1 MRQLLLLFIALFSLV
16 GCLKDDD
23 YTVSV
28 NDRLA
33 FSKDTIKF
41 DTIISGIP
49 TKTYSMAVYNPANKA
64 IRISQIALQKGASS
78 PFKVQA
84 DGAALENGIATDFEI
99 ARKDSMIVYFMV
111 NVPNTDSDAPVDYT
125 DKLVFTTEA
134 GVNQEVVL
142 RAAGQDVIDLKAQR
156 ISHDLTLDAKRPY
169 HVYDSLVV
177 EKGATL
183 TLAAGTQFYFH
194 SKTSLIVY
202 GTLKIEGTLESPV
215 VLRGDRLDDMFKNQP
230 YDRTPGL
237 WGGVVLKKGSFGN
250 EIRYAD
256 IHSGSFGVQI
266 DSTDVTQRALTME
279 NSLIT
284 TTTNHAISVRQ
295 ANVFIGNSQ
304 ITNAGGDCLHVRG
317 GDVTLVHCTLGRFFV
332 FTGGYGHALDFAN
345 YDNDVRLPLKKLQM
359 YNCIVTGY
367 QEDELMDS
375 NNTDFEEDAFNY
387 NFANSLINTPKPKDD
402 DAHFVNCLWD
412 VKDKSNNALP
422 VEEQILRDKN
432 FTPEFNTDHLLFSFE
447 LSEKSQAI
455 GKADATI
462 TQQYYPND
470 RLGRNRGNAPDMGC
484 YQHQTK
490 KEEKQI

>member
-1 MRQLLLLFIALFSLV
+1 MRQLLLLFITLFSLV

-23 YTVSV
+23 YTVSTD
-28 NDRLA
+28 DRLA
-33 FSKDTIKF
+33 FNQDTIAF

-49 TKTYSMAVYNPANKA
+49 TKTYSMVVYNHADKA
-64 IRISQIALQKGASS
+64 IRITQIALQKGASS
-78 PFKVQA
+78 PFKIQA
-84 DGAALENGIATDFEI
+84 DGASLENGIATDFEI
-99 ARKDSMIVYFMV
+99 ARKDSMIVYLMA
-111 NVPNTDSDAPVDYT
+111 NVPYTDNDGPIDYT

-142 RAAGQDVIDLKAQR
+142 KAAGQDVIDMKAQR

-183 TLAAGTQFYFH
+183 TLAAGTQLLFH

-202 GTLKIEGTLESPV
+202 GMLKIEGSLNSPV
-215 VLRGDRLDDMFKNQP
+215 VLRGDRLDNMFKNQP

-237 WGGVVLKKGSFGN
+237 WGGVVFKKGAFNN

-266 DSTDVTQRALTME
+266 DSTDVTQRVLTME
-279 NSLIT
+279 NSIVT
-284 TTTNHAISVRQ
+284 TTTNHAISIRQ
-295 ANVFIGNSQ
+295 AQAFIGNSQ

-317 GDVTLVHCTLGRFFV
+317 GDVTLIHCTLGRFFV
-332 FTGGYGHALDFAN
+332 FTGGYGNALNFAN
-345 YDNDVRLPLKKLQM
+345 FDNEVRLPLKNLQM
-359 YNCIVTGY
+359 VNCIITGY
-367 QEDELMDS
+367 QEDEMMGSS
-375 NNTDFEEDAFNY
+375 NETFQDDAFNY
-387 NFANSLINTPKPKDD
+387 SFGNCLINTPKPKDD

-412 VKDKSNNALP
+412 VKDKSLGAAP
-422 VEEQILRDKN
+422 IEEQILRDKN
-432 FTPEFNTDHLLFSFE
+432 FDPKFNVDHLLFGFE

-455 GKADATI
+455 GKANVNV

-470 RLGRNRGNAPDMGC
+470 RLGRARGNAPDIGC
-484 YQHQTK
+484 YQHQVK
-490 KEEKQI
+490 KQEDK

>member
-1 MRQLLLLFIALFSLV
+1 M
-16 GCLKDDD
+16 
-23 YTVSV
+23 
-28 NDRLA
+28 
-33 FSKDTIKF
+33 
-41 DTIISGIP
+41 
-49 TKTYSMAVYNPANKA
+49 
-64 IRISQIALQKGASS
+64 
-78 PFKVQA
+78 
-84 DGAALENGIATDFEI
+84 
-99 ARKDSMIVYFMV
+99 
-111 NVPNTDSDAPVDYT
+111 
-125 DKLVFTTEA
+125 
-134 GVNQEVVL
+134 
-142 RAAGQDVIDLKAQR
+142 
-156 ISHDLTLDAKRPY
+156 
-169 HVYDSLVV
+169 
-177 EKGATL
+177 
-183 TLAAGTQFYFH
+183 
-194 SKTSLIVY
+194 
-202 GTLKIEGTLESPV
+202 
-215 VLRGDRLDDMFKNQP
+215 
-230 YDRTPGL
+230 
-237 WGGVVLKKGSFGN
+237 GN

-367 QEDELMDS
+367 QEDELMGS

-490 KEEKQI
+490 KEEKHI

>member
-142 RAAGQDVIDLKAQR
+142 RAAHLQTTGQNKCKAAGQDVIDLKAQR

-183 TLAAGTQFYFH
+183 TLAAGTQFFFH

-230 YDRTPGL
+230 YDRHDH
-237 WGGVVLKKGSFGN
+237 N
-250 EIRYAD
+250 
-256 IHSGSFGVQI
+256 
-266 DSTDVTQRALTME
+266 
-279 NSLIT
+279 
-284 TTTNHAISVRQ
+284 
-295 ANVFIGNSQ
+295 
-304 ITNAGGDCLHVRG
+304 
-317 GDVTLVHCTLGRFFV
+317 
-332 FTGGYGHALDFAN
+332 
-345 YDNDVRLPLKKLQM
+345 LP
-359 YNCIVTGY
+359 
-367 QEDELMDS
+367 
-375 NNTDFEEDAFNY
+375 
-387 NFANSLINTPKPKDD
+387 
-402 DAHFVNCLWD
+402 
-412 VKDKSNNALP
+412 
-422 VEEQILRDKN
+422 
-432 FTPEFNTDHLLFSFE
+432 
-447 LSEKSQAI
+447 
-455 GKADATI
+455 
-462 TQQYYPND
+462 
-470 RLGRNRGNAPDMGC
+470 
-484 YQHQTK
+484 
-490 KEEKQI
+490 

>member
-1 MRQLLLLFIALFSLV
+1 
-16 GCLKDDD
+16 
-23 YTVSV
+23 
-28 NDRLA
+28 
-33 FSKDTIKF
+33 
-41 DTIISGIP
+41 
-49 TKTYSMAVYNPANKA
+49 
-64 IRISQIALQKGASS
+64 
-78 PFKVQA
+78 
-84 DGAALENGIATDFEI
+84 
-99 ARKDSMIVYFMV
+99 MIVYFMV

-142 RAAGQDVIDLKAQR
+142 KAVGQDVIDLKAQR

-183 TLAAGTQFYFH
+183 TLAAGTQFFFH

-367 QEDELMDS
+367 QEDELMGS
-375 NNTDFEEDAFNY
+375 NNTDFEDDAFNY
-387 NFANSLINTPKPKDD
+387 NFANCLINTPKPKDD

>member
-142 RAAGQDVIDLKAQR
+142 KAVGQDVIDLKAQR

-183 TLAAGTQFYFH
+183 TLAAGTQFFFH

-215 VLRGDRLDDMFKNQP
+215 VLRGDRLDDMFKNQI
-230 YDRTPGL
+230 G
-237 WGGVVLKKGSFGN
+237 
-250 EIRYAD
+250 
-256 IHSGSFGVQI
+256 
-266 DSTDVTQRALTME
+266 RA
-279 NSLIT
+279 
-284 TTTNHAISVRQ
+284 
-295 ANVFIGNSQ
+295 
-304 ITNAGGDCLHVRG
+304 HV
-317 GDVTLVHCTLGRFFV
+317 
-332 FTGGYGHALDFAN
+332 
-345 YDNDVRLPLKKLQM
+345 
-359 YNCIVTGY
+359 
-367 QEDELMDS
+367 
-375 NNTDFEEDAFNY
+375 
-387 NFANSLINTPKPKDD
+387 
-402 DAHFVNCLWD
+402 
-412 VKDKSNNALP
+412 
-422 VEEQILRDKN
+422 
-432 FTPEFNTDHLLFSFE
+432 
-447 LSEKSQAI
+447 
-455 GKADATI
+455 
-462 TQQYYPND
+462 
-470 RLGRNRGNAPDMGC
+470 
-484 YQHQTK
+484 
-490 KEEKQI
+490 